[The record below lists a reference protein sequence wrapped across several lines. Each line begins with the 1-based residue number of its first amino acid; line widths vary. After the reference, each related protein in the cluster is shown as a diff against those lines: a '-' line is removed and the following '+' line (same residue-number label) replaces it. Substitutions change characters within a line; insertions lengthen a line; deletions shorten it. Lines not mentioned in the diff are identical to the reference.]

1 MSYYVLQDGRLSRG
15 DQLLCINSQSLL
27 GKSNS
32 EALDTL
38 RKTLAT
44 ATGTAGAGDSG
55 SKIKLVVARRT
66 GINKNQPGM
75 AALEESPR
83 EVSNEMGWP
92 GPITI
97 LFHLLEVVVIG
108 VWCIVLCPG

>member
-1 MSYYVLQDGRLSRG
+1 MQYEIIVVSHDVRDDITLQDGRLCRG

-44 ATGTAGAGDSG
+44 ATDSG
-55 SKIKLVVARRT
+55 SKIKLVVARKT
-66 GINKNQPGM
+66 GVNKKQPGM
-75 AALEESPR
+75 ATLEETPI
-83 EVSNEMGWP
+83 EVSGLTFIRITHLIEAWP
-92 GPITI
+92 I
-97 LFHLLEVVVIG
+97 LQS
-108 VWCIVLCPG
+108 